1 MAMTV
6 VDVSFCELEGVSES
20 MKLCLD
26 HMYSIRPSKFSRQ
39 SKSTINDF
47 CEPFLEAFKG
57 NVRHLRAMHL

>member
-6 VDVSFCELEGVSES
+6 VDVSFCELEVCEGL
-20 MKLCLD
+20 KLCLD